1 MGLLAGGTVI
11 FGLGKIVDVI
21 GKIGPAIVILTIMLG
36 IVAIIMNPSGL
47 ATANS
52 IIPQLNLLKAS
63 TNWFFSAV
71 SYVGFCLLWLAGFMS
86 QLGASSDNKN
96 ESVLGTIIGA
106 AGFSLALLIITLG
119 IMANIEELSGTM
131 VPNLILANKVHP
143 VLGTIFS
150 LIVIAGIYTT
160 SVPLL
165 WQAVARFSEDKT
177 PKFRLLTVIMAGVG
191 VFVGLLVPFDRLVNI
206 IYVIN
211 GYVGIILFIFMAYK
225 TIRQRILKSNIR
237 PQDELS

>member
-1 MGLLAGGTVI
+1 
-11 FGLGKIVDVI
+11 
-21 GKIGPAIVILTIMLG
+21 
-36 IVAIIMNPSGL
+36 
-47 ATANS
+47 
-52 IIPQLNLLKAS
+52 
-63 TNWFFSAV
+63 
-71 SYVGFCLLWLAGFMS
+71 
-86 QLGASSDNKN
+86 
-96 ESVLGTIIGA
+96 
-106 AGFSLALLIITLG
+106 
-119 IMANIEELSGTM
+119 MANIEELSGTM

-160 SVPLL
+160 AVPLL

-225 TIRQRILKSNIR
+225 TIRLRILKSDTR

>member
-1 MGLLAGGTVI
+1 MMGLLAGGTVI

-71 SYVGFCLLWLAGFMS
+71 SYVGFCLLWLA
-86 QLGASSDNKN
+86 
-96 ESVLGTIIGA
+96 
-106 AGFSLALLIITLG
+106 
-119 IMANIEELSGTM
+119 
-131 VPNLILANKVHP
+131 
-143 VLGTIFS
+143 
-150 LIVIAGIYTT
+150 
-160 SVPLL
+160 
-165 WQAVARFSEDKT
+165 VARFSEDKT

>member
-71 SYVGFCLLWLAGFMS
+71 SYVGFCLLWLA
-86 QLGASSDNKN
+86 
-96 ESVLGTIIGA
+96 
-106 AGFSLALLIITLG
+106 
-119 IMANIEELSGTM
+119 
-131 VPNLILANKVHP
+131 
-143 VLGTIFS
+143 
-150 LIVIAGIYTT
+150 
-160 SVPLL
+160 
-165 WQAVARFSEDKT
+165 VARFSEDKT
-177 PKFRLLTVIMAGVG
+177 LKFRLLTVIMAGVG

-225 TIRQRILKSNIR
+225 TIR
-237 PQDELS
+237 

>member
-71 SYVGFCLLWLAGFMS
+71 SYVGFC
-86 QLGASSDNKN
+86 
-96 ESVLGTIIGA
+96 
-106 AGFSLALLIITLG
+106 
-119 IMANIEELSGTM
+119 
-131 VPNLILANKVHP
+131 
-143 VLGTIFS
+143 
-150 LIVIAGIYTT
+150 
-160 SVPLL
+160 LL

>member
-71 SYVGFCLLWLAGFMS
+71 SYVGFCLLWLA
-86 QLGASSDNKN
+86 
-96 ESVLGTIIGA
+96 
-106 AGFSLALLIITLG
+106 
-119 IMANIEELSGTM
+119 
-131 VPNLILANKVHP
+131 
-143 VLGTIFS
+143 
-150 LIVIAGIYTT
+150 
-160 SVPLL
+160 
-165 WQAVARFSEDKT
+165 VARFSEDKT
-177 PKFRLLTVIMAGVG
+177 LKFRLLTVIMAGVG

-225 TIRQRILKSNIR
+225 TIRLRILKSDTR

>member
-71 SYVGFCLLWLAGFMS
+71 SYVG
-86 QLGASSDNKN
+86 
-96 ESVLGTIIGA
+96 
-106 AGFSLALLIITLG
+106 
-119 IMANIEELSGTM
+119 
-131 VPNLILANKVHP
+131 
-143 VLGTIFS
+143 
-150 LIVIAGIYTT
+150 
-160 SVPLL
+160 
-165 WQAVARFSEDKT
+165 
-177 PKFRLLTVIMAGVG
+177 
-191 VFVGLLVPFDRLVNI
+191 
-206 IYVIN
+206 
-211 GYVGIILFIFMAYK
+211 IILFIFMAYK
-225 TIRQRILKSNIR
+225 TIRQRILKSNIT
-237 PQDELS
+237 PQDQLS